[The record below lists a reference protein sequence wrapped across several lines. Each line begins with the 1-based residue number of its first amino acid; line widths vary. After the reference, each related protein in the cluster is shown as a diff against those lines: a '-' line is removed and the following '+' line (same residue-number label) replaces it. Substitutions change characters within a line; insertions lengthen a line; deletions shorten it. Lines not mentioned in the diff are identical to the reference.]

1 MAERKTPNAATTNQP
16 VPRRPGPL
24 RWLLACVLLCLAACG
39 KEPANTASAPPLR
52 FVAMGDHGT
61 GGTAQRE
68 VADTLAQ
75 VRADW
80 GLDLVLL
87 LGDSFYP
94 DGVHSVDDPRWRTH
108 FEDVYDAGR
117 LPLPFYAVAG
127 NHDSKQRIEA
137 QVAYS
142 YRSARWRM
150 PARNYSFVEAAGDRR
165 VAFFGLDTVALDQP
179 FAGFPD
185 GLAWLDA
192 ALATTEADLRVVFS
206 HYPMWSSLGRYGD
219 NERLI
224 ERLAPLL
231 RAHGV
236 GLYLSGHEHHLELQR
251 PRDGLVQ
258 VISGAGATNRDVDPG
273 PQTRFASSR
282 MGFFWF
288 EIGPD
293 TVRVR
298 AVSRDGV
305 VLFEGA
311 IQAPAGR

>member
-1 MAERKTPNAATTNQP
+1 MAERDRIDDAS
-16 VPRRPGPL
+16 RPARWRPALL
-24 RWLLACVLLCLAACG
+24 RWLLAGSVLWLTACG
-39 KEPANTASAPPLR
+39 QEPPANNATPPLR

-127 NHDSKQRIEA
+127 NHDYKQRIEA

-150 PARNYSFVEAAGDRR
+150 PARNYRFVEVAGGRR
-165 VAFFGLDTVALDQP
+165 VAFFALDTAALDEP

-192 ALATTEADLRVVFS
+192 ALAATDADVKIVFG
-206 HYPMWSSLGRYGD
+206 HYAMWSSRGRYGD

-311 IQAPAGR
+311 IQAPTGR